1 MGIMTS
7 AVETPVKERIRLYLG
22 TGCGKTTAT
31 FGLALRALSTGKNVT
46 LVFFDKMEENTSE
59 GRALSILGQVEQPG
73 FGKIE
78 VHYTGINRVGAGPN
92 GSFRFYSSPNGILPE
107 DKAEAQKGLDY
118 LRKALERGDEIV
130 IADEMLDVARV
141 GVIDWDEVK
150 PVIESRK
157 DPTLLVM
164 TGRKAPDWLMN
175 DATTISTTVQ
185 LKHHGR
191 ALEGIDC

>member
-1 MGIMTS
+1 MTS
-7 AVETPVKERIRLYLG
+7 SVHTPVKERVRLYLG

-31 FGLALRALSTGKNVT
+31 FGLALRALSRGKNVT
-46 LVFFDKMEENTSE
+46 IIFFDKLEDNTSE
-59 GRALSILGQVEQPG
+59 GKALDILSQVSQPG
-73 FGKIE
+73 FGKLN
-78 VHYTGINRVGAGPN
+78 VHYTGVNRVGAGPN
-92 GSFRFYSSPNGILPE
+92 GTFRFYSSPNGILPE
-107 DKAEAQKGLDY
+107 DREESRKGLNWIREAID
-118 LRKALERGDEIV
+118 RGDEVV

-141 GVIDWDEVK
+141 GVLNWDEVR
-150 PVIESRK
+150 PVIESRR

>member
-1 MGIMTS
+1 MTS
-7 AVETPVKERIRLYLG
+7 IVEATVKERIRLYLG

-31 FGLALRALSTGKNVT
+31 FGLALRALSTAKNVT
-46 LVFFDKMEENTSE
+46 LVFFDKMEDNTSE
-59 GRALSILGQVEQPG
+59 GRALAILSEVQQPN
-73 FGKIE
+73 FGKLE

-92 GSFRFYSSPNGILPE
+92 GSFRFYSSPNGITDE
-107 DKAEAQKGLDY
+107 DKAEAAKGLEY
-118 LRKALERGDEIV
+118 IRKALQRGDEIV

-141 GVIDWDEVK
+141 GVLDWNEVK

-157 DPTLLVM
+157 DPTLLVL

>member
-1 MGIMTS
+1 MIS
-7 AVETPVKERIRLYLG
+7 AVDTSVKERIRLYLG

-31 FGLALRALSTGKNVT
+31 FGLALRALSKGKNVSI
-46 LVFFDKMEENTSE
+46 VFFDKLEENTSE
-59 GRALSILGQVEQPG
+59 GIALAILAATKKDG
-73 FGKIE
+73 FGKLE
-78 VHYTGINRVGAGPN
+78 VHYTGINRLGAGPN

-107 DKAEAQKGLDY
+107 DKAEAKKGLDHIQN
-118 LRKALERGDEIV
+118 ALERGDEIV

-141 GVIDWDEVK
+141 GVLSWDDVK

-157 DPTLLVM
+157 DPTLLVL

>member
-1 MGIMTS
+1 MTS
-7 AVETPVKERIRLYLG
+7 IVETHVKEKIRLYLG

-31 FGLALRALSTGKNVT
+31 FGLALRALSKGKNVT
-46 LVFFDKMEENTSE
+46 IVFFDKLEENTSE
-59 GRALSILGQVEQPG
+59 GIALAILGQVNKPN
-73 FGKIE
+73 FGKLE

-92 GSFRFYSSPNGILPE
+92 GTFRFYSSPNGINDE
-107 DKAEAQKGLDY
+107 DRAESRKGLEY
-118 LRKALERGDEIV
+118 IRKALERGDEIV

-141 GVIDWDEVK
+141 GVIDWADVK
-150 PVIESRK
+150 PVIDSRK
-157 DPTLLVM
+157 DDTLLVM

-175 DATTISTTVQ
+175 EATTISTTVQ

>member
-1 MGIMTS
+1 MTS
-7 AVETPVKERIRLYLG
+7 AVKAPDKERIRLYLG

-31 FGLALRALSTGKNVT
+31 FGLALRALSKGKNVT
-46 LVFFDKMEENTSE
+46 IVFFDKLESNTSE
-59 GRALSILGQVEQPG
+59 GRALHLLSQVTESG
-73 FGKIE
+73 FGKLE
-78 VHYTGINRVGAGPN
+78 VHYTGINRLGAGPN
-92 GSFRFYSSPNGILPE
+92 GTFRFYSSPNGILSE
-107 DKAEAQKGLDY
+107 DMEESRKGLQY
-118 LRKALERGDEIV
+118 IQKAIDRGDEII

-141 GVIDWDEVK
+141 GVLSWDDVR

>member
-1 MGIMTS
+1 
-7 AVETPVKERIRLYLG
+7 L
-22 TGCGKTTAT
+22 
-31 FGLALRALSTGKNVT
+31 
-46 LVFFDKMEENTSE
+46 D
-59 GRALSILGQVEQPG
+59 
-73 FGKIE
+73 
-78 VHYTGINRVGAGPN
+78 
-92 GSFRFYSSPNGILPE
+92 E
-107 DKAEAQKGLDY
+107 DKAEARKGLEY
-118 LRKALERGDEIV
+118 IRAALQRGDEVV

-141 GVIDWDEVK
+141 GVVDWDFVK

-157 DPTLLVM
+157 DPTLLVL

>member
-1 MGIMTS
+1 MTS
-7 AVETPVKERIRLYLG
+7 VVESPVKERIRLYLG

-31 FGLALRALSTGKNVT
+31 FGLALRALSKGKNVT
-46 LVFFDKMEENTSE
+46 LVFFDKLEENTSE
-59 GRALSILGQVEQPG
+59 GIALAILSEVKKPN
-73 FGKIE
+73 FGKLE
-78 VHYTGINRVGAGPN
+78 VHYTGINRLGAGPN
-92 GSFRFYSSPNGILPE
+92 GTFRFYSSPNGIVEE
-107 DKAEAQKGLDY
+107 DREEARKGLQFI
-118 LRKALERGDEIV
+118 KAALERGDEIV

-141 GVIDWDEVK
+141 GVINWDDVR

-157 DPTLLVM
+157 DPTLLVL